1 MNHHLL
7 FIPPCQ
13 EPGRSRRGLKD
24 RALKGYNQYVSAK
37 LFPIGA
43 NRKDSFAMLISDEN
57 LKIRNAIFDFDR
69 RIELMHLD
77 FQKYSQGLEARMPDW
92 EKLERDLIVFSRRK
106 LIDLELSKNL
116 ERVLYKF
123 QTRKRIW
130 LKWAEEFHK
139 RPQE

>member
-1 MNHHLL
+1 
-7 FIPPCQ
+7 
-13 EPGRSRRGLKD
+13 
-24 RALKGYNQYVSAK
+24 
-37 LFPIGA
+37 
-43 NRKDSFAMLISDEN
+43 MLISDEN

-69 RIELMHLD
+69 QIELMHLD

>member
-1 MNHHLL
+1 
-7 FIPPCQ
+7 
-13 EPGRSRRGLKD
+13 
-24 RALKGYNQYVSAK
+24 
-37 LFPIGA
+37 
-43 NRKDSFAMLISDEN
+43 MLISDEN
-57 LKIRNAIFDFDR
+57 LKLRNAIFDFDR

-77 FQKYSQGLEARMPDW
+77 FQKYSRGLEVKMPDW

-130 LKWAEEFHK
+130 LKWAEEFHQ
-139 RPQE
+139 RPEE

>member
-1 MNHHLL
+1 
-7 FIPPCQ
+7 
-13 EPGRSRRGLKD
+13 
-24 RALKGYNQYVSAK
+24 
-37 LFPIGA
+37 
-43 NRKDSFAMLISDEN
+43 MLISDEN